1 MRKNKI
7 SFRDLMLLYFLKN
20 NVTQAEAKKKNTYS
34 VGRGYHR

>member
-7 SFRDLMLLYFLKN
+7 SFGDLMLLYFLKN
-20 NVTQAEAKKKNTYS
+20 KVTRAEAKKNTYS